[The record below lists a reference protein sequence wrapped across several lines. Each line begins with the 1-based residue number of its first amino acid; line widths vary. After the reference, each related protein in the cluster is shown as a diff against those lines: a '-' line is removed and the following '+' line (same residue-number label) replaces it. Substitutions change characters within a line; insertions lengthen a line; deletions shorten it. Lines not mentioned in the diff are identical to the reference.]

1 MGREVATVEVRPGVL
16 VPLGYGKYFRSDKIV
31 GLEPIEDD
39 RGPGRRTYVYVEGL
53 AERVVASRSDES
65 IVRAMT
71 AMPQEVA
78 DARAALDL
86 LRDLRQ
92 DIGEVSP
99 VLRRILKEEGGLD
112 LGSLAERID
121 VIMGPGDGGGAG
133 PGQVRFDL

>member
-1 MGREVATVEVRPGVL
+1 MDVRPGVL

-31 GLEPIEDD
+31 GLEPIEEG

-53 AERVVASRSDES
+53 RDPVVASRADES

-71 AMPQEVA
+71 AEPAEMA

-92 DIGEVSP
+92 DIAEVSP

-112 LGSLAERID
+112 LVALGERID
-121 VIMGPGDGGGAG
+121 VILGRGEAAAGAD
-133 PGQVRFDL
+133 QVRFDL